1 MAMRHPKATVLSG
14 ALSALFV
21 MTVSWKLL
29 VCIFIVGKIIVL
41 QRVLSNCCDFSELS
55 LDTFYWTW

>member
-21 MTVSWKLL
+21 MTVSAKDYLDFHFS
-29 VCIFIVGKIIVL
+29 VKGMCIRYDSPLFYT
-41 QRVLSNCCDFSELS
+41 
-55 LDTFYWTW
+55 DTFHWTW

>member
-21 MTVSWKLL
+21 MTVSAKDYLDFHFS
-29 VCIFIVGKIIVL
+29 VKGMCI
-41 QRVLSNCCDFSELS
+41 RYDFSFILYRYS
-55 LDTFYWTW
+55 LLDLVG